1 MLRAARVGG
10 SQQLRGHSRLPVYL
24 GLGRSSCDRRVLR
37 YDQRGAPLE
46 SFATLRPVSKAGY
59 ISANL
64 SSQVLLPLFKSEP
77 EIDEYWLISRRL
89 AMERR
94 WHCGHLQWRG
104 VNVWRWTD
112 TAGAAGTA
120 SPLSRFKDDPDNPR
134 QCGERFHD
142 CVRVT
147 PTKPG
152 LGAS

>member
-24 GLGRSSCDRRVLR
+24 GLGRSSYDRRVLR

-64 SSQVLLPLFKSEP
+64 SSQVLLPLFKFEP
-77 EIDEYWLISRRL
+77 ETDEYWLISRRL
-89 AMERR
+89 VMERR

-104 VNVWRWTD
+104 SMYGGGPILLELQVQPAPYPDSRMIQTTHVS
-112 TAGAAGTA
+112 AASGFMTV
-120 SPLSRFKDDPDNPR
+120 
-134 QCGERFHD
+134 CG
-142 CVRVT
+142 
-147 PTKPG
+147 
-152 LGAS
+152 